1 MSLLAE
7 LRFALRRL
15 GRRPALS
22 LLAVGL
28 LAAGLAGNFALLGV
42 LDAILFRQPPVAQ
55 PERLVRVVR
64 TDAERS
70 TYDNWSY
77 PTADDLRRG
86 AASFVDAAIF
96 ADWRRFHLKAEQGES
111 VRVQGSVVT
120 ANYFELLGARPALGR
135 LLMPSDDADGGAP
148 VVVLSHDTW
157 RTQFAADPEV
167 VGRDVRINGERLTVV
182 GVAPRGLA
190 SLDPTMAPALWVP
203 MATWDARLDP
213 GDRELLTA
221 RGSSWLD
228 LVARLKPGA
237 TLEQAQA
244 ELDARLAQLAQQF
257 PDSLMVE
264 TRDGN
269 APARTWVMAQ
279 SEARVGGP
287 VERPRV
293 ERQAALVG
301 GVGALVLLA
310 VAANLAALLAAR
322 AAQTRHETA
331 VRAALGASRTR
342 LVLPLA
348 AEGVLLVAAGV
359 ALAVPL
365 AGAAFRFARRSLD
378 FVLSLAGEPTLE
390 WLASPRLLGAAA
402 LLVTLAV
409 ALVGAL
415 PGLAASRLELVP
427 ALRRES
433 SAGRRRRFAA
443 GDLLVVAQVAVSVTL
458 LVAAALLVGRLREL
472 AATDDGLDTE
482 RVVQLW
488 YDTGLQD
495 YSEERA
501 RDFHAELLRRAS
513 AALGG
518 APVALSDWT
527 PLEGGWSRTS
537 ILPDGY
543 QAAPGEIPNADVSE
557 VTPQLAA
564 VLGLRVVA
572 GRWLAESDGPQ
583 GQRVAVVNETMARR
597 YFAGR
602 DPVGSAFRATSDAP
616 PYTVVGVVAD
626 ARYRDLDQPMPAMFF
641 APLAQTARA
650 AQPLALLAR
659 GEPPAAALAALRG
672 VMRELDAELPVFRD
686 GLLAEQARA
695 ALRPER
701 TAATLYSGFAGLVLL
716 LATAGLGA
724 LALAAVARRRREIGV
739 RVALGA
745 RPGEVV
751 RLLLSRLA
759 LLLATGF
766 AVGLVGALALAPFV
780 ADLSGAPV
788 RLSPAAVATTLL
800 VLAAAATAAT
810 WIPARRALAID
821 PAEALRSE

>member
-1 MSLLAE
+1 VSLLVE
-7 LRFALRRL
+7 LRLALRRL

-42 LDAILFRQPPVAQ
+42 LDAILFRQPPVAE

-86 AASFVDAAIF
+86 ATSFTDAAIL
-96 ADWRRFHLKAEQGES
+96 ADWRRFHVKVEGGES

-120 ANYFELLGARPALGR
+120 ANYFELLGVRPALGR
-135 LLMPSDDADGGAP
+135 LLAPADDADGGAP
-148 VVVLSHDTW
+148 VVVLSHDAW
-157 RTQFAADPEV
+157 RTLFGADPGV
-167 VGRDVRINGERLTVV
+167 VGRDVRLNGERLTVV

-213 GDRELLTA
+213 GERELMTS

-228 LVARLKPGA
+228 LVARLAPGVA
-237 TLEQAQA
+237 LEQAQA
-244 ELDARLAQLAQQF
+244 ELDTRLAQLAQQF

-264 TRDGN
+264 TRDGQE
-269 APARTWVMAQ
+269 PARSWVMAH
-279 SEARVGGP
+279 SDARVGGP

-293 ERQAALVG
+293 ERQAAMVG

-331 VRAALGASRTR
+331 VRAALGASRAR
-342 LVLPLA
+342 LVAPLL

-359 ALAVPL
+359 TLAIPL
-365 AGAAFRFARRSLD
+365 AGAAFRLAQRSLD
-378 FVLSLAGEPTLE
+378 FVLTLAGEPTLDL
-390 WLASPRLLGAAA
+390 LASPRLLAAA
-402 LLVTLAV
+402 AILVTLAV

-415 PGLAASRLELVP
+415 PGLAGSRLDLVP

-433 SAGRRRRFAA
+433 SAGRRRRLAA
-443 GDLLVVAQVAVSVTL
+443 GDLLVVAQVAVSVAL
-458 LVAAALLVGRLREL
+458 LAAAALLVGRFREL
-472 AATDDGLDTE
+472 AATDDGIDAE
-482 RVVQLW
+482 SVVQLW

-501 RDFHAELLRRAS
+501 RGFHAELLRRAE

-537 ILPDGY
+537 IVPDGY

-557 VTPQLAA
+557 VTPRLAE
-564 VLGLRVVA
+564 VLGLRLRA
-572 GRWLAESDGPQ
+572 GRWLAESDVAES
-583 GQRVAVVNETMARR
+583 QRVAVVNETMARR
-597 YFAGR
+597 YFPGR
-602 DPVGSAFRATSDAP
+602 DAVGASFRYGADDP
-616 PYTVVGVVAD
+616 PITVVGVVAD
-626 ARYRDLDQPMPAMFF
+626 ARYRDLDREIPAMFF
-641 APLAQTARA
+641 LPLAQGSRA
-650 AQPLALLAR
+650 AQPLALVAR
-659 GEPPAAALAALRG
+659 AAQPAAALAALRG
-672 VMRELDAELPVFRD
+672 VVRSLDAELPVFRD
-686 GLLAEQARA
+686 GRLAEQARE

-701 TAATLYSGFAGLVLL
+701 TAAALFSGFATLVLV
-716 LATAGLGA
+716 LATAGLAA
-724 LALAAVARRRREIGV
+724 LALASVARRRREIGV

-751 RLLLSRLA
+751 RLMLSRLA
-759 LLLATGF
+759 WLLGAGAGLGLAGT
-766 AVGLVGALALAPFV
+766 LALAPALADV
-780 ADLSGAPV
+780 AGAPV
-788 RLSPAAVATTLL
+788 SLSPLPVAATLA
-800 VLAAAATAAT
+800 VLAVAATAAT